1 MYPESARPQLD
12 LVKMK
17 SFKSLLV
24 IAALAIAI
32 PFAAS
37 AADNDKKA
45 AKKERTTK
53 GTLVC
58 AKCTLK
64 QTDSCQAALLINRKN
79 KKTGKETKRTFLLK
93 NNEVAKAFHN
103 NICSGDKVPV
113 AVTGTR
119 EGKGK
124 NIDITATKIEKAEK
138 KAKKGA

>member
-1 MYPESARPQLD
+1 MYPETARPQLN

-17 SFKSLLV
+17 SFKSLLA

-37 AADNDKKA
+37 AADNDKKD
-45 AKKERTTK
+45 AKKARTTK

-64 QTDSCQAALLINRKN
+64 QTDSCQAALQINRKN
-79 KKTGKETKRTFLLK
+79 KKTGKETNRTFLLK
-93 NNEVAKAFHN
+93 NNDVAQAFHK

-124 NIDITATKIEKAEK
+124 KAIITASKIEKAEK

>member
-1 MYPESARPQLD
+1 VYPESARPQLD

-124 NIDITATKIEKAEK
+124 KVVIIATKIEKAEK